1 MNRRKFIAATSVGV
15 GMAGCLT
22 GNGTDDGDDGTDG
35 DGANDA
41 NIDVNDNEE
50 GSRSSDPG
58 TDGNG
63 SQNDSNESSADS
75 EPDESDDSTG
85 DDADETD
92 GDENEADDPS
102 GRTTS
107 FESCERA
114 TVSGSFA
121 DGDVAFASTGFYDD
135 DGLFGNTVIED
146 GVVFGDDVDAP
157 FSGTVAFEIGG
168 GAGVSEGSDEIVV
181 TVPDYGGVGTVI
193 TSLTTE
199 QADYAAGAP
208 TTSNPHAEDCLS
220 ELEAEAGGGGDN
232 DSDENDTDGDDS
244 GSADDDSGSDGDDSG
259 SADDDN
265 GSDGNDSGSADD
277 AAASFA
283 VSIRSTNSPVDAGGY
298 LEGTVEVRNT
308 GGAAGSATVDLVVG
322 HDPTTVESRSVSLE
336 AGERTT
342 FTMSYQT
349 PPVASD
355 QQFPVRVETA
365 DDSDQQTVRVRG
377 AQ

>member
-22 GNGTDDGDDGTDG
+22 GNGTDDGDNGTDDDGT
-35 DGANDA
+35 NDA
-41 NIDVNDNEE
+41 NIDVNDTEE
-50 GSRSSDPG
+50 GSHSSDPG

-75 EPDESDDSTG
+75 EPNESDDSTG
-85 DDADETD
+85 DDTDETD
-92 GDENEADDPS
+92 GDENETDDPS

-121 DGDVAFASTGFYDD
+121 DGDVAFASTGFYDE

-168 GAGVSEGSDEIVV
+168 GSGVSEGSDEIVV

-208 TTSNPHAEDCLS
+208 TTPNPHADDCLS
-220 ELEAEAGGGGDN
+220 ELEAEAGGGDN
-232 DSDENDTDGDDS
+232 GSDENET
-244 GSADDDSGSDGDDSG
+244 DDDSESDGDDSG
-259 SADDDN
+259 SDADDN
-265 GSDGNDSGSADD
+265 GSDGDDNGSGGD

-283 VSIRSTNSPVDAGGY
+283 VSILSTNSPVDAGGY

-377 AQ
+377 V

>member
-35 DGANDA
+35 TNDA
-41 NIDVNDNEE
+41 NIDVNDSEE
-50 GSRSSDPG
+50 GSHSSDPG
-58 TDGNG
+58 TDGDG

-75 EPDESDDSTG
+75 EPDESDDTN
-85 DDADETD
+85 ETD
-92 GDENEADDPS
+92 GEDDDENETDDPS
-102 GRTTS
+102 GQTTS
-107 FESCERA
+107 FDSCTRA

-121 DGDVAFASTGFYDD
+121 DGDVAFASTGFYDE
-135 DGLFGNTVIED
+135 DGLFGNTIIED
-146 GVVFGDDVDAP
+146 GVVFGDAVDAP
-157 FSGTVAFEIGG
+157 FSGTVVFEIGD

-208 TTSNPHAEDCLS
+208 TTPNPHAEDCLS
-220 ELEAEAGGGGDN
+220 ELEAEAGGGDDNGGDG
-232 DSDENDTDGDDS
+232 DSDTGDDGDTDGDDS
-244 GSADDDSGSDGDDSG
+244 ESDGDAG
-259 SADDDN
+259 
-265 GSDGNDSGSADD
+265 DG
-277 AAASFA
+277 AASFA
-283 VSIRSTNSPVDAGGY
+283 VSILNTNSPVDAGDS

-308 GGAAGSATVDLVVG
+308 GGAAGSGTVDLIVG
-322 HDPTTVESRSVSLE
+322 NDPTTVESRSVSLE

-342 FTMSYQT
+342 FTMGYQT

-355 QQFPVRVETA
+355 QEFPVRAETA

-377 AQ
+377 VQ